1 MAKHGKRYIEAAKL
15 VDPEKQYEPT
25 EAAALVKK
33 TATAK
38 FDQTIEVHIR
48 LGVDPRQSDE
58 AVRGTIGLP
67 HGTGK
72 RVRIAVFAQGEKANE
87 ATKAGADEVGAA
99 DLIAKVDGGWT
110 DFDVAIATPD
120 MMGQVGKLGKVL
132 GRKGLMPNPKAGTI
146 TNDLERTIAELKSGR
161 VEFKVDKAAIIH
173 LGFAKASFTEAQI
186 VGNLATLLDAVN
198 RSKPTGLKGTFI
210 KGVSISASMGP
221 GVAVDVPALLAVAG

>member
-58 AVRGTIGLP
+58 MVRGTIGLP

-99 DLIAKVDGGWT
+99 DLIAKVDGGWS

-146 TNDLERTIAELKSGR
+146 TMDLARTISELKSGR
-161 VEFKVDKAAIIH
+161 VEFKLDKSAIIH

>member
-58 AVRGTIGLP
+58 MVRGTIGLP

-99 DLIAKVDGGWT
+99 DLIAKVDGGWS

-210 KGVSISASMGP
+210 KSVSISASMGP

>member
-58 AVRGTIGLP
+58 MVRGTIGLP

-99 DLIAKVDGGWT
+99 DLIAKVDGGWI

-173 LGFAKASFTEAQI
+173 LGFAKASFSEAQI

>member
-58 AVRGTIGLP
+58 MVRGTIGLP

-99 DLIAKVDGGWT
+99 DLIAKVDGGWS

-146 TNDLERTIAELKSGR
+146 TMDLARTISELKSGR
-161 VEFKVDKAAIIH
+161 VEFKLDKSAIIH
-173 LGFAKASFTEAQI
+173 LGFAKASFTEEQI
-186 VGNLATLLDAVN
+186 IGNLSALLEAIS
-198 RSKPTGLKGTFI
+198 RAKPTGLKGTYI

-221 GVAVDVPALLAVAG
+221 GIAIDVPALLAVAS

>member
-25 EAAALVKK
+25 EAAVLVKK

-58 AVRGTIGLP
+58 MVRGTIGLP

-99 DLIAKVDGGWT
+99 DLIAKVDGGWS

-173 LGFAKASFTEAQI
+173 LGFAKASFSEAQI

>member
-58 AVRGTIGLP
+58 MVRGTIGLP

-72 RVRIAVFAQGEKANE
+72 RVRIAVFAQGEKASE

-99 DLIAKVDGGWT
+99 DLIAKVDGGWA

-198 RSKPTGLKGTFI
+198 RAKPTGLKGTFI

-221 GVAVDVPALLAVAG
+221 VVAVDVPALLAVAG

>member
-1 MAKHGKRYIEAAKL
+1 MAAHGKRYNEIAKL
-15 VDPEKQYEPT
+15 VEPEKQYSVQ

-38 FDQTIEVHIR
+38 FDQTLEVHVR
-48 LGVDPRQSDE
+48 LGIDPRQSE
-58 AVRGTIGLP
+58 EMVRGTVGLP

-72 RVRIAVFAQGEKANE
+72 RVRIAVFAQGEKALE
-87 ATKAGADEVGAA
+87 ATRAGADEVGAA
-99 DLIAKVDGGWT
+99 DLVAKVDGGWM

-146 TNDLERTIAELKSGR
+146 TMDLERTIGELKSGR
-161 VEFKVDKAAIIH
+161 VEYKVDKAAIIH
-173 LGFAKASFTEAQI
+173 LGFAKASFTEEQI
-186 VGNLATLLDAVN
+186 VGNLGVLLDAIN
-198 RSKPTGLKGTFI
+198 RAKPTGLKGTYI

-221 GVAVDVPALLAVAG
+221 GLAIDVPSLLALAG

>member
-15 VDPEKQYEPT
+15 IDPEKLYTPA
-25 EAAALVKK
+25 EAAALLKK

-58 AVRGTIGLP
+58 MVRGTIGLP

-72 RVRIAVFAQGEKANE
+72 KLRIVVFAQGDKAAE
-87 ATKAGADEVGAA
+87 ATKAGADVVGAA
-99 DLIAKVDGGWT
+99 DLVAKIDGGWME
-110 DFDVAIATPD
+110 FDIVIATPD

-146 TNDLERTIAELKSGR
+146 TMDLERTISELKSGR
-161 VEFKVDKAAIIH
+161 VEYKVAKIGAIH
-173 LGFAKASFTEAQI
+173 LGIGKASFTEDQI
-186 VGNLATLLDAVN
+186 VGNLSALVDAVN
-198 RSKPTGLKGTFI
+198 RAKPTGLKG
-210 KGVSISASMGP
+210 ISVATSMGP
-221 GVAVDVPALLAVAG
+221 GVAIDVPALLALAG

>member
-25 EAAALVKK
+25 EAAVLVKK

-58 AVRGTIGLP
+58 MVRGTIGLP

-99 DLIAKVDGGWT
+99 DLIAKVDGGWS

>member
-48 LGVDPRQSDE
+48 IGVDPRQSDE
-58 AVRGTIGLP
+58 MVRGTIGLP

-99 DLIAKVDGGWT
+99 DLIAKVDGGWS

-146 TNDLERTIAELKSGR
+146 TMDLARTISELKSGR
-161 VEFKVDKAAIIH
+161 VEFKLDKSAIIH
-173 LGFAKASFTEAQI
+173 LGFAKASFTEEQI

>member
-25 EAAALVKK
+25 EAAVLVKK

-58 AVRGTIGLP
+58 MVRGTIGLP

-99 DLIAKVDGGWT
+99 DLIAKVDGGWS

-173 LGFAKASFTEAQI
+173 LGFAKASFTEEQI

>member
-15 VDPEKQYEPT
+15 IDPEKLYTPA
-25 EAAALVKK
+25 EAAALLKK

-58 AVRGTIGLP
+58 MVRGTVGLP

-72 RVRIAVFAQGEKANE
+72 KLRIVVFAQGDKAAE

-99 DLIAKVDGGWT
+99 DLVAKIDGGWME
-110 DFDVAIATPD
+110 FDVVIATPD

-146 TNDLERTIAELKSGR
+146 TMDLERTISELKSGR
-161 VEFKVDKAAIIH
+161 VEYKVDKIGAIH
-173 LGFAKASFTEAQI
+173 LGIGKASFTEDQI
-186 VGNLATLLDAVN
+186 VGNLSALVDAVN
-198 RSKPTGLKGTFI
+198 RAKPTGLKGTYL
-210 KGVSISASMGP
+210 KGISVATSMGP
-221 GVAVDVPALLAVAG
+221 GIAIDVPALLALAG

>member
-58 AVRGTIGLP
+58 MVRGTIGLP

-72 RVRIAVFAQGEKANE
+72 RVRIAVFAQGEKASE

-99 DLIAKVDGGWT
+99 DLIAKVDGGWA

-198 RSKPTGLKGTFI
+198 RAKPTGLKGTFI

>member
-58 AVRGTIGLP
+58 MVRGTIGLP

-72 RVRIAVFAQGEKANE
+72 RVRIAVFAQGEKASE

-99 DLIAKVDGGWT
+99 DLIAKVDGGWS

-173 LGFAKASFTEAQI
+173 LGFAKASFSEEQI

-198 RSKPTGLKGTFI
+198 RAKPTGLKGTFI

>member
-58 AVRGTIGLP
+58 MVRGTIGLP

-99 DLIAKVDGGWT
+99 DLIAKVDGGWS

-173 LGFAKASFTEAQI
+173 LGLAKASFSEAQI

>member
-58 AVRGTIGLP
+58 MVRGTIGLP

-72 RVRIAVFAQGEKANE
+72 RVRIAVFAQGEKASE

-99 DLIAKVDGGWT
+99 DLIAKVDGGWS

-221 GVAVDVPALLAVAG
+221 GVAVDVPAMLAVAG

>member
-58 AVRGTIGLP
+58 MVRGTIGLP

-99 DLIAKVDGGWT
+99 DLIAKVDGGWA

-173 LGFAKASFTEAQI
+173 LGFAKASFSEAQI

>member
-1 MAKHGKRYIEAAKL
+1 MAAHGKRYNEIAKL
-15 VDPEKQYEPT
+15 VEPDKQYSVQ

-38 FDQTIEVHIR
+38 FDQTLEVHVR
-48 LGVDPRQSDE
+48 LGIDPRQSE
-58 AVRGTIGLP
+58 EMVRGTVGLP

-72 RVRIAVFAQGEKANE
+72 RVRIAVFAQGEKALE
-87 ATKAGADEVGAA
+87 ATRAGADEVGAA
-99 DLIAKVDGGWT
+99 DLVAKVDGGWM

-146 TNDLERTIAELKSGR
+146 TMDLERTIGELKSGR
-161 VEFKVDKAAIIH
+161 VEYKVDKAAIIH
-173 LGFAKASFTEAQI
+173 LGFAKASFTEEQI
-186 VGNLATLLDAVN
+186 VGNLGVLLDAIN
-198 RSKPTGLKGTFI
+198 RAKPTGLKGTYI

-221 GVAVDVPALLAVAG
+221 GIAIDVPSLLALAG

>member
-15 VDPEKQYEPT
+15 IDPEKLYTPA
-25 EAAALVKK
+25 EAAALLKK

-58 AVRGTIGLP
+58 MVRGTVGLP

-72 RVRIAVFAQGEKANE
+72 KLRIVVFAQGDKAAE
-87 ATKAGADEVGAA
+87 ATKAGADVVGAA
-99 DLIAKVDGGWT
+99 DLVAKIDGGWME
-110 DFDVAIATPD
+110 FDIVIATPD

-146 TNDLERTIAELKSGR
+146 TMDLERTISELKSGR
-161 VEFKVDKAAIIH
+161 VEYKVDKIGAIH
-173 LGFAKASFTEAQI
+173 LGIGKASFTEDQI
-186 VGNLATLLDAVN
+186 VGNLSALVDAVN
-198 RSKPTGLKGTFI
+198 RAKPTGLKGTYL
-210 KGVSISASMGP
+210 KGISVATSMGP
-221 GVAVDVPALLAVAG
+221 GVAIDVPALLALAG

>member
-1 MAKHGKRYIEAAKL
+1 MGAHGKRYNEIAKL
-15 VDPEKQYEPT
+15 VEPDKQYSVQ

-38 FDQTIEVHIR
+38 FDQTLEVHVR
-48 LGVDPRQSDE
+48 LGIDPRQSE
-58 AVRGTIGLP
+58 EMVRGTVGLP

-72 RVRIAVFAQGEKANE
+72 RVRIAVFAQGEKALE
-87 ATKAGADEVGAA
+87 ATRAGADEVGAA
-99 DLIAKVDGGWT
+99 DLVAKVDGGWM

-146 TNDLERTIAELKSGR
+146 TMDLERTIGELKSGR
-161 VEFKVDKAAIIH
+161 VEYKVDKAAIIH
-173 LGFAKASFTEAQI
+173 LGFAKASFTEEQI
-186 VGNLATLLDAVN
+186 VGNLGVLLDAIN
-198 RSKPTGLKGTFI
+198 RAKPTGLKGTYI

-221 GVAVDVPALLAVAG
+221 GIAIDVPSLLALAG

>member
-58 AVRGTIGLP
+58 MVRGTIGLP

-72 RVRIAVFAQGEKANE
+72 RVRIAVFAQGEKATE

-99 DLIAKVDGGWT
+99 DLIAKVDGGWS

>member
-58 AVRGTIGLP
+58 MVRGTIGLP

-99 DLIAKVDGGWT
+99 DLIAKVDGGWS

-173 LGFAKASFTEAQI
+173 LGFAKASFREAQI

>member
-58 AVRGTIGLP
+58 MVRGTIGLP

-87 ATKAGADEVGAA
+87 ATKAGADEVGSA
-99 DLIAKVDGGWT
+99 DLIAKVDGGWS

-173 LGFAKASFTEAQI
+173 LGFAKASFSEAQI

>member
-58 AVRGTIGLP
+58 MVRGTIGLP

-99 DLIAKVDGGWT
+99 DLIAKVDGGWS

-146 TNDLERTIAELKSGR
+146 TKLKSGR
-161 VEFKVDKAAIIH
+161 VEVKVDKAAIIH

>member
-58 AVRGTIGLP
+58 MERGTIGLP

-99 DLIAKVDGGWT
+99 DLIAKVDGGWS

-173 LGFAKASFTEAQI
+173 LGFAKASFSEAQI

>member
-15 VDPEKQYEPT
+15 VDPEKQYEPI

-58 AVRGTIGLP
+58 MVRGTIGLP

-99 DLIAKVDGGWT
+99 DLIAKVDGGWS

>member
-58 AVRGTIGLP
+58 MVRGTIGLP

-99 DLIAKVDGGWT
+99 DLIAKVDGSWS

>member
-15 VDPEKQYEPT
+15 IDPEKLYTPA
-25 EAAALVKK
+25 EAAALLKK

-58 AVRGTIGLP
+58 MVRGTIGLP

-72 RVRIAVFAQGEKANE
+72 KLRIVVFAQGDKAAE
-87 ATKAGADEVGAA
+87 ATKAGADVVGAA
-99 DLIAKVDGGWT
+99 DLVAKIEGGWME
-110 DFDVAIATPD
+110 FDIVIATPD

-146 TNDLERTIAELKSGR
+146 TMDLERTISELKSGR
-161 VEFKVDKAAIIH
+161 VEYKVDKIGAIH
-173 LGFAKASFTEAQI
+173 LGIGKASFTEDQI
-186 VGNLATLLDAVN
+186 VGNLWALVDAVN
-198 RSKPTGLKGTFI
+198 RAKPTGLKGTYL
-210 KGVSISASMGP
+210 KGISVATSMGP
-221 GVAVDVPALLAVAG
+221 GIAIDVPALLALAG

>member
-58 AVRGTIGLP
+58 MVRGTIGLP

-99 DLIAKVDGGWT
+99 DLIAKVDGGWS

-132 GRKGLMPNPKAGTI
+132 GRKGLMPNTKAGTI
-146 TNDLERTIAELKSGR
+146 TMDLARTISELKSGR
-161 VEFKVDKAAIIH
+161 VEFKLDKSAIIH
-173 LGFAKASFTEAQI
+173 LGFAKASFTEEQI
-186 VGNLATLLDAVN
+186 IGNLSALLEAIS
-198 RSKPTGLKGTFI
+198 RAKPTGLKGTYI

-221 GVAVDVPALLAVAG
+221 GIAMDVPALLAVAS

>member
-58 AVRGTIGLP
+58 MVRGTIGLP

-99 DLIAKVDGGWT
+99 DLIAKVDGGWS

-161 VEFKVDKAAIIH
+161 VEVKVDKAAIIH
-173 LGFAKASFTEAQI
+173 LGFAKASFSEAQI

>member
-58 AVRGTIGLP
+58 MVRGTIGLP

-72 RVRIAVFAQGEKANE
+72 RERIAVFAQGEKANE

-99 DLIAKVDGGWT
+99 DLIAKVDGGWS

-173 LGFAKASFTEAQI
+173 LGFAKASFSEAQI

>member
-58 AVRGTIGLP
+58 MVRGTIGLP

-72 RVRIAVFAQGEKANE
+72 RVRIAVFAQGEKASE

-99 DLIAKVDGGWT
+99 DLIAKVDGGWS

>member
-58 AVRGTIGLP
+58 MVRGTIGLP

-99 DLIAKVDGGWT
+99 DLIAKVDGGWS
-110 DFDVAIATPD
+110 DFDVAIATP
-120 MMGQVGKLGKVL
+120 
-132 GRKGLMPNPKAGTI
+132 
-146 TNDLERTIAELKSGR
+146 
-161 VEFKVDKAAIIH
+161 
-173 LGFAKASFTEAQI
+173 ASRLTTPLSTSSR
-186 VGNLATLLDAVN
+186 NL
-198 RSKPTGLKGTFI
+198 RISSCI
-210 KGVSISASMGP
+210 SSIS
-221 GVAVDVPALLAVAG
+221 

>member
-58 AVRGTIGLP
+58 MVRGTIGLP

-72 RVRIAVFAQGEKANE
+72 RVRIAVFAQGDKGIGYYIRTRQQKASE
-87 ATKAGADEVGAA
+87 RPEM
-99 DLIAKVDGGWT
+99 
-110 DFDVAIATPD
+110 F
-120 MMGQVGKLGKVL
+120 
-132 GRKGLMPNPKAGTI
+132 AGTI
-146 TNDLERTIAELKSGR
+146 M
-161 VEFKVDKAAIIH
+161 
-173 LGFAKASFTEAQI
+173 ASMFGVLMFLI
-186 VGNLATLLDAVN
+186 VGWVTTRAIRNWHE
-198 RSKPTGLKGTFI
+198 
-210 KGVSISASMGP
+210 SARKRT
-221 GVAVDVPALLAVAG
+221 

>member
-58 AVRGTIGLP
+58 MVRGTIGLP

-99 DLIAKVDGGWT
+99 DLIAKVDGGWS

-146 TNDLERTIAELKSGR
+146 TMDLARTISELKSGR
-161 VEFKVDKAAIIH
+161 VEFKLDKSAIIH
-173 LGFAKASFTEAQI
+173 LGFAKASFTEEQI
-186 VGNLATLLDAVN
+186 IGNLSALLEAIS
-198 RSKPTGLKGTFI
+198 RAKPTGLKGTYI

-221 GVAVDVPALLAVAG
+221 GIAMDVPALLAVAS